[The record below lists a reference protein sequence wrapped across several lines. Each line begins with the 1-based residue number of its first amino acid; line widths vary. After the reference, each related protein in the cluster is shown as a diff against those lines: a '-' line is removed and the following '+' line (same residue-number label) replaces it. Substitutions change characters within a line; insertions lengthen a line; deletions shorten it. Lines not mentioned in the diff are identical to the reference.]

1 MISGGWRCEQDPC
14 RVESTRT
21 LLEGGVGREQK
32 SYMHNIITV
41 SPGLTTMTEA
51 SHPTALAASP
61 EESGADV
68 DAAHSACSTSRFD
81 MMDFLESLSST
92 QVISHVSL
100 PDAGACGLGVVGAR
114 TAGYGLGFPL
124 ERR

>member
-1 MISGGWRCEQDPC
+1 MSKIHVGWNRPELYW
-14 RVESTRT
+14 RVEWDENKKVTCTTT
-21 LLEGGVGREQK
+21 L
-32 SYMHNIITV
+32 HV

>member
-1 MISGGWRCEQDPC
+1 MSKIHLGRNRPGLILEAA
-14 RVESTRT
+14 TRT
-21 LLEGGVGREQK
+21 KLRA
-32 SYMHNIITV
+32 HNV

-51 SHPTALAASP
+51 SHPTAIAASP

-68 DAAHSACSTSRFD
+68 DAAHSASSTSRFD

-114 TAGYGLGFPL
+114 TAGYGLSLAFP
-124 ERR
+124 

>member
-1 MISGGWRCEQDPC
+1 M
-14 RVESTRT
+14 
-21 LLEGGVGREQK
+21 GREQK
-32 SYMHNIITV
+32 SYMHNIISV

-81 MMDFLESLSST
+81 MMDYS
-92 QVISHVSL
+92 
-100 PDAGACGLGVVGAR
+100 
-114 TAGYGLGFPL
+114 
-124 ERR
+124 ERRRMPGAGGLADRRTGGPTGEYKVFLQLLPALNWSPNVTCSNHAGHTTSNRSRYNIYSIRFQ